1 MTKFTTNKNKKK
13 IKIKIKIKAL
23 MVSGV
28 EHLFMYLLA
37 ICMSSLY
44 TCLFRS
50 SAHFWIGLFWCLTV
64 KCHELIVNFGDL
76 SILVTS
82 FENIFCQSVGY
93 LFILFNISF
102 AVQKLLRLVQF
113 SRSVV
118 SDSLQLHELQYA
130 KACLSITNSWSLLNF
145 MSISWGCH
153 TTISSSIVPFSSH
166 LESFPAS
173 GSFPMSQLFT
183 SGG

>member
-1 MTKFTTNKNKKK
+1 
-13 IKIKIKIKAL
+13 
-23 MVSGV
+23 MVLNIFSCTSWPSV
-28 EHLFMYLLA
+28 CLLC
-37 ICMSSLY
+37 IHV
-44 TCLFRS
+44 CL
-50 SAHFWIGLFWCLTV
+50 GLLPIFGLGCFDAV

-76 SILVTS
+76 PILVTS

-145 MSISWGCH
+145 MSISWWCH